1 MIALSKL
8 SFPQLIAAC
17 QAGGASTLSVSTE
30 LAPAGG
36 PHAAISPAPRSG
48 RGAGFSGAHETRL
61 IDGEPT
67 ATVLIDDNQSQVQRV
82 EAAILQGIRD
92 QHPVLSRVPRME
104 VSYEGGRL
112 IYTDLELPQRI
123 FDGHFLTGAI
133 DGQPAIAHPAYRAA
147 RESTPENARAL
158 LELSPGSLVFG
169 AIDAALG
176 TGQSRFRGVLSGE
189 IIGVLVDGGPT
200 DSRVGV
206 DTGVC
211 CRRIIR
217 TQVLSFAALRQLRF
231 DCGQAGDEAGRALL
245 AAYALAGLV
254 RSNAELSIRANCD
267 LVETGP
273 TTLKLDARDGQFV
286 ELAALSIDEAD
297 HLLER
302 ALVEAYRE
310 ADITWR
316 GQVLHVTG
324 NSAAYAAAQNGGVP
338 QTTPVAHA
346 PRRFRLPHFIESR
359 RAGAR

>member
-8 SFPQLIAAC
+8 SYPQLIAAC

-36 PHAAISPAPRSG
+36 PHSAIIPAHRAG
-48 RGAGFSGAHETRL
+48 RGSSTHETRL

-67 ATVLIDDNQSQVQRV
+67 ATALIDDNQSQIQRAEGV
-82 EAAILQGIRD
+82 ILQAIRD
-92 QHPVLSRVPRME
+92 QDPLLSRVPRLE

-133 DGQPAIAHPAYRAA
+133 DGKPAIAHPAYRAA
-147 RESTPENARAL
+147 RESTPDNARAL

-189 IIGVLVDGGPT
+189 IIGVLVNGGPA
-200 DSRVGV
+200 DSRASA
-206 DTGVC
+206 DAGVC
-211 CRRIIR
+211 CSRIIR

-231 DCGQAGDEAGRALL
+231 DCGQAGDEAARALL
-245 AAYALAGLV
+245 AAYALAGLA
-254 RSNAELSIRANCD
+254 RSNSELSIRANCD

-273 TTLKLDARDGQFV
+273 TTVKLDARDGEFV
-286 ELAALSIDEAD
+286 ELAAPSIDEAD
-297 HLLER
+297 ALLER
-302 ALVEAYRE
+302 ALVTAYRE

-316 GQVLHVTG
+316 GQVLRVTG
-324 NSAAYAAAQNGGVP
+324 NSAAYNAAQNGGVVEE
-338 QTTPVAHA
+338 TPAA
-346 PRRFRLPHFIESR
+346 RPPRRFGLPHFIETRLSP
-359 RAGAR
+359 AR

>member
-8 SFPQLIAAC
+8 SYRQLTAAC
-17 QAGGASTLSVSTE
+17 QAGGGSTLSVSTE

-36 PHAAISPAPRSG
+36 AHAAVSPAPRAG
-48 RGAGFSGAHETRL
+48 RSASAAETRL
-61 IDGEPT
+61 IDGVPT

-92 QHPVLSRVPRME
+92 QHPLLSLVPRME
-104 VSYEGGRL
+104 VSYDGGRL
-112 IYTDLELPQRI
+112 VYTDLELPQRI
-123 FDGHFLTGAI
+123 FDGHFLTGSI
-133 DGQPAIAHPAYRAA
+133 DGKPAIAHPAYRVA
-147 RESTPENARAL
+147 RESTPDNARAL

-189 IIGVLVDGGPT
+189 IIGVLVDGASA
-200 DSRVGV
+200 DSRAVS

-211 CRRIIR
+211 CSRILR

-231 DCGQAGDEAGRALL
+231 DCGPAGDEAGRVLL

-273 TTLKLDARDGQFV
+273 TTLKLDARDGEFV
-286 ELAALSIDEAD
+286 ELAALSIAEAD
-297 HLLER
+297 KLLER

-324 NSAAYAAAQNGGVP
+324 NSAAYAAAQNGGAP
-338 QTTPVAHA
+338 RDTPVVHA
-346 PRRFRLPHFIESR
+346 PRRFRFPHFIESR
-359 RAGAR
+359 LSTPN

>member
-8 SFPQLIAAC
+8 SYRQLTAAC
-17 QAGGASTLSVSTE
+17 QAGGASTLTVSTE

-36 PHAAISPAPRSG
+36 PHAAISPAPRAG
-48 RGAGFSGAHETRL
+48 RGASARETRL
-61 IDGEPT
+61 IDGEPA

-82 EAAILQGIRD
+82 ESAILQAIRD
-92 QHPVLSRVPRME
+92 QHPILSRVPRMA

-112 IYTDLELPQRI
+112 VYTDLELPQRI
-123 FDGHFLTGAI
+123 FDGHFLTGSI
-133 DGQPAIAHPAYRAA
+133 DGKPAIAHVAYRAA
-147 RESTPENARAL
+147 RESTAENARAL

-189 IIGVLVDGGPT
+189 IIGVLVDGAPA
-200 DSRVGV
+200 DSRAAG

-211 CRRIIR
+211 CSRIIR

-231 DCGQAGDEAGRALL
+231 DCGPAGDEAGRALL
-245 AAYALAGLV
+245 AAYALAGLA

-273 TTLKLDARDGQFV
+273 TTLKLDARDGEFV
-286 ELAALSIDEAD
+286 ELNALSIAEAD
-297 HLLER
+297 KLLER
-302 ALVEAYRE
+302 ALAEAYRE
-310 ADITWR
+310 ADITWS

-324 NSAAYAAAQNGGVP
+324 NSAAYNAAQNGALP
-338 QTTPVAHA
+338 ENTPSVHA

-359 RAGAR
+359 RSAAR

>member
-8 SFPQLIAAC
+8 SFPQLTAAC
-17 QAGGASTLSVSTE
+17 QAGGGSTLTVSTE

-36 PHAAISPAPRSG
+36 PHAAVSPAPRAG
-48 RGAGFSGAHETRL
+48 RSASAVETRL

-82 EAAILQGIRD
+82 EAAILQGIHA
-92 QHPVLSRVPRME
+92 QHPLLSRVPRME

-112 IYTDLELPQRI
+112 VYTDLELPQRI
-123 FDGHFLTGAI
+123 FDGHFLTGSI
-133 DGQPAIAHPAYRAA
+133 DGKPAIAHPAYRVA
-147 RESTPENARAL
+147 RESTPDNARAL
-158 LELSPGSLVFG
+158 LELSPGSLIFG

-189 IIGVLVDGGPT
+189 IIGVLVDGASA
-200 DSRVGV
+200 DSRALT

-211 CRRIIR
+211 CSRIIR

-231 DCGQAGDEAGRALL
+231 DCGPAGDEAGRVLL
-245 AAYALAGLV
+245 AAYALAGLA

-273 TTLKLDARDGQFV
+273 TTLKLDARDGEFV
-286 ELAALSIDEAD
+286 ELAALSIAEAD
-297 HLLER
+297 ELLER

-324 NSAAYAAAQNGGVP
+324 NSAAYTAAQNGGAP
-338 QTTPVAHA
+338 QDSPIVHA

-359 RAGAR
+359 LTTPN